1 MQDSK
6 PIQFNYNID
15 NIYTIDN
22 INNTNMYNINTNA
35 VNYFNQPEDNKL
47 NTNNKFDYH
56 QLPKAYLCDNN
67 KSNALR
73 SQFIKNQTT
82 VIESNIS
89 DIPNIFFSDENI
101 NIINN
106 NLIYAVYK
114 NTNNEYKIKPQ
125 SNEQLLIVMRYVFL
139 EYARHLP
146 YDITGQVK
154 ALNTHVVN
162 EILPNVITNAQQHIG
177 YLKDIK
183 KIREPVPLPLSTK
196 HSFNNT
202 FKLLPSITKIFQF

>member
-89 DIPNIFFSDENI
+89 EIPNIFFSDENI

-146 YDITGQVK
+146 YDIANQIRELNCIVIGQ
-154 ALNTHVVN
+154 
-162 EILPNVITNAQQHIG
+162 IIPNVITQITQRKE
-177 YLKDIK
+177 YLRVISAP
-183 KIREPVPLPLSTK
+183 REILPYPTSESTI
-196 HSFNNT
+196 NR
-202 FKLLPSITKIFQF
+202 LLPSA